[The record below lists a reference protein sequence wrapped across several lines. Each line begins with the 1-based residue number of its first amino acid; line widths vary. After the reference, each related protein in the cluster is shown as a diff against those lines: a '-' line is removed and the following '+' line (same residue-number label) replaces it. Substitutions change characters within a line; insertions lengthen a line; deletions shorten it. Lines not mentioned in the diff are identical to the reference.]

1 MDDCGVLLIRGEP
14 ARGKTMIDIVT
25 KLVAL
30 QLPRKGLQS
39 SPTPHLSALGDL
51 CDKHSKLVSLGA
63 KGTAIGN
70 FSAVRVPATATF
82 PSAAANT

>member
-1 MDDCGVLLIRGEP
+1 
-14 ARGKTMIDIVT
+14 MIDIAT

-39 SPTPHLSALGDL
+39 SATSHLFALGDL
-51 CDKHSKLVSLGA
+51 CDEHSELKLVSLGA
-63 KGTAIGN
+63 LGTAIGN

-82 PSAAANT
+82 RSAAANT